1 PLPLYS
7 LFFVF
12 CTLCVSLLSTL
23 FPYTTLF
30 QAVWSAISALGIE
43 AIVMSGPAVQAAPVL
58 VGQTMD
64 RLLSG
69 RARNLGMEIS
79 VSVSQV
85 QPHPC
90 GVGAAVLALQTFMT
104 PGRAS
109 RSGAAGADAGV
120 DTARAF
126 PPP

>member
-1 PLPLYS
+1 SKRDWSSDVCSSDL
-7 LFFVF
+7 
-12 CTLCVSLLSTL
+12 
-23 FPYTTLF
+23 
-30 QAVWSAISALGIE
+30 SAISALGIE

-58 VGQTMD
+58 VGQTVD

-109 RSGAAGADAGV
+109 RSGAAGAAAGADAGV

-126 PPP
+126 SPP